1 MLIISLLNIKLSKLY
16 KKKISK
22 ESIKRGRT
30 PNFSKKKM
38 APALGLE
45 PRTP

>member
-16 KKKISK
+16 KKRIPK

-30 PNFSKKKM
+30 PNFSKKKWR
-38 APALGLE
+38 PH
-45 PRTP
+45 